1 MESIFFQYFLF
12 FLFKLFSE
20 LPDFFII
27 LLKSSLSFLI
37 SQILLG
43 LIVLGLSVVLFFF
56 IFPKVFPVI
65 NNHSI
70 NLLDLYIWLFFG
82 QFFESF
88 FEISTVAIDCFSP
101 FGKKLVLFLEIFS
114 LPHSDVIQFL
124 IVLLFLI
131 VEFLPLFSDHLG
143 ELKQVVVAF
152 GLFFAVSF
160 EEKSHVGGEG
170 TRWGLHSGYPQRIFE
185 IFPVLLETVFLFSCG
200 H

>member
-1 MESIFFQYFLF
+1 MKSIFLQDLLF
-12 FLFKLFSE
+12 FFFKLIAEFFNLFMILLYSG
-20 LPDFFII
+20 LFFIM
-27 LLKSSLSFLI
+27 
-37 SQILLG
+37 SQILFS
-43 LIVLGLSVVLFFF
+43 LIIKSFSVILFLFTF
-56 IFPKVFPVI
+56 VKIFPVI

-170 TRWGLHSGYPQRIFE
+170 TRWGLHSGYP
-185 IFPVLLETVFLFSCG
+185 
-200 H
+200 